1 LPLCKAFANITIVC
15 PASPIETVVATRVCI
30 LEHEG
35 PLYLRLVRGADFG
48 GTEEIYEKKTIKFK
62 IGEAITL
69 KDGKD
74 VTLIATGQSV
84 GLALQSAEALEKES
98 ISTRV
103 INMHTVKP
111 IDEEAIVQA
120 AEETKG
126 IVVVEEHNIMGGLG
140 EAVCGVVCERKSL
153 VPVKRVGI
161 RDEFCTIG
169 PTRELWEYH
178 GLNKSNIIKAA
189 KEILE

>member
-1 LPLCKAFANITIVC
+1 
-15 PASPIETVVATRVCI
+15 
-30 LEHEG
+30 
-35 PLYLRLVRGADFG
+35 
-48 GTEEIYEKKTIKFK
+48 
-62 IGEAITL
+62 
-69 KDGKD
+69 
-74 VTLIATGQSV
+74 
-84 GLALQSAEALEKES
+84 LALQSAEALEKES

-103 INMHTVKP
+103 
-111 IDEEAIVQA
+111 
-120 AEETKG
+120 